1 VRNTFF
7 SVALLNLYRL
17 TSFHLV
23 DNKLSLEKTD
33 GLVFSVTDRESLNM
47 LTEITKT
54 LKPGFIIATMIDQ
67 VSSRVVTQEEAVQLA
82 ASIGAQYMEVR
93 I

>member
-33 GLVFSVTDRESLNM
+33 GLVFSVTDRESFNM